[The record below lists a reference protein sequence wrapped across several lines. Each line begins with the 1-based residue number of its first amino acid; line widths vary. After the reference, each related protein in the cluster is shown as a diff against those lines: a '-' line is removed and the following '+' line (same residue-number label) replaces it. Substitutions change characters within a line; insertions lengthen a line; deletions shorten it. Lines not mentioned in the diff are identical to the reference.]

1 MQALYCHSCM
11 LPNVMAGIILW
22 LVMSPSFSSVHDHVG
37 CGLCREMMWPQNWD
51 LIFKAKFIFRI
62 IWNPSGFYVV
72 DRLSNDTKMNSAYF
86 VTNILTPLE
95 QAIFPR
101 WRVSHQKKFVIH
113 LNNCSV
119 HTSRASRDWLE
130 EDDMRRM
137 PQPFY
142 SFHLISSDFY
152 LFPTVKEKLERTQV
166 ADKDQFLNRCKRFW
180 GV

>member
-1 MQALYCHSCM
+1 
-11 LPNVMAGIILW
+11 
-22 LVMSPSFSSVHDHVG
+22 
-37 CGLCREMMWPQNWD
+37 MMWLQKRD

-101 WRVSHQKKFVIH
+101 GRVSQQKRLVIH

-137 PQPFY
+137 PQPLY
-142 SFHLISSDFY
+142 SLDLTPSDFY
-152 LFPTVKEKLERTQV
+152 LFLTVKEKLERIQV
-166 ADKDQFLNRCKRFW
+166 ADEDQFLNRCTRF
-180 GV
+180 